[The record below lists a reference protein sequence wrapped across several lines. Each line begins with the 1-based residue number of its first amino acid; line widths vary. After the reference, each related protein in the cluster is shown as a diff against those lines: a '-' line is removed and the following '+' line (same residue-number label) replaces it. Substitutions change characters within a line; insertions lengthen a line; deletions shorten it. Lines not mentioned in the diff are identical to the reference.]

1 MAQLCDFS
9 AACAPENVRVVDT
22 NSVCAVVISPLI
34 RMSGVL
40 YASKPQAFLRRL
52 MVVSTWSGS
61 RSTVYFVR
69 LKTRKIKRGIAAV
82 SLAQSE
88 RSQTEQVLLPPFSRL
103 ERKRCASRR
112 RENTCVAII
121 VRR

>member
-69 LKTRKIKRGIAAV
+69 LKTRKIKRGIAAAV

-88 RSQTEQVLLPPFSRL
+88 RSQTEQVAIL

>member
-34 RMSGVL
+34 SMRVVL

-61 RSTVYFVR
+61 RSTVCFLR
-69 LKTRKIKRGIAAV
+69 LKTRKLKGGG
-82 SLAQSE
+82 
-88 RSQTEQVLLPPFSRL
+88 
-103 ERKRCASRR
+103 
-112 RENTCVAII
+112 
-121 VRR
+121 

>member
-1 MAQLCDFS
+1 MAQLCEFQ
-9 AACAPENVRVVDT
+9 CRVRARKREIVDT

-69 LKTRKIKRGIAAV
+69 LKTRKIKRRV
-82 SLAQSE
+82 FRSSSE
-88 RSQTEQVLLPPFSRL
+88 PGA
-103 ERKRCASRR
+103 K
-112 RENTCVAII
+112 
-121 VRR
+121 